1 MTKNQIEFNK
11 LLETK
16 RMNEVSAAL
25 KQQEISNDFVAKQL
39 NLQEAQ
45 RHNKASE
52 SVSMLSAQEAQ
63 RHNVA
68 SEQVSLDS
76 LSEQKRSNL
85 ARESEQ
91 ARSNRAQEA
100 LSSRSLDQS
109 KQYQT
114 ASVGLGYSQV
124 GLGYSQLAETQR
136 SNIASEGIRMYS
148 NLEQSRANKAKEAET
163 TRHNVVSEA
172 ISRYGNSLA
181 EQRQSEQVRHN
192 KVSEVS
198 MFIDNGVSVAK
209 AISSIAKGGGGI
221 NVSKK

>member
-1 MTKNQIEFNK
+1 MTKNQIEYNK
-11 LLETK
+11 LLETQ
-16 RMNEVSAAL
+16 RMNSASVAL
-25 KQQEISNDFVAKQL
+25 KQQELGQDFVAKQL
-39 NLQEAQ
+39 SLQEAQ
-45 RHNKASE
+45 RHNLASE
-52 SVSMLSAQEAQ
+52 SVSLLSAQESQ
-63 RHNVA
+63 RHNLA

-76 LSEQKRSNL
+76 LQEQHRANVAK
-85 ARESEQ
+85 ETEQ
-91 ARSNRAQEA
+91 TRSNRAQEA

-148 NLEQSRANKAKEAET
+148 NLEQSRSNKAREAET

-181 EQRQSEQVRHN
+181 SQRQAEQTRHN

-209 AISSIAKGGGGI
+209 TIASLAKGGGG
-221 NVSKK
+221 K

>member
-1 MTKNQIEFNK
+1 MTKNQIEYNK
-11 LLETK
+11 LLETA
-16 RMNEVSAAL
+16 RMNNETIAL
-25 KQQEISNDFVAKQL
+25 KQQEIGNDFVAKQL
-39 NLQEAQ
+39 SLQEAQ

-52 SVSMLSAQEAQ
+52 SVSLLSAQESQ
-63 RHNVA
+63 RHNLA

-76 LSEQKRSNL
+76 LHEQQRANRT
-85 ARESEQ
+85 REAEQ
-91 ARSNRAQEA
+91 ARSNKAQEA

-136 SNIASEGIRMYS
+136 SNIANEGIRMYS
-148 NLEQSRANKAKEAET
+148 NVEQTRANQAREAET

-181 EQRQSEQVRHN
+181 EQRQAEQARHN

-209 AISSIAKGGGGI
+209 TISSIAKGGGGLSA
-221 NVSKK
+221 SKK